1 MCFKVRIFSLYVK
14 GCRRKSFVSYETLY
28 KSRVCDTL
36 PILSTEKILE
46 LFTGYLLPKWN
57 RTQ

>member
-46 LFTGYLLPKWN
+46 LFTGYLLPK
-57 RTQ
+57 